1 MNGTNGSDTRICLQG
16 YRAIAAQL
24 KLAK

>member
-1 MNGTNGSDTRICLQG
+1 MNGINDSDTRICLQG
-16 YRAIAAQL
+16 YLAIAAQL